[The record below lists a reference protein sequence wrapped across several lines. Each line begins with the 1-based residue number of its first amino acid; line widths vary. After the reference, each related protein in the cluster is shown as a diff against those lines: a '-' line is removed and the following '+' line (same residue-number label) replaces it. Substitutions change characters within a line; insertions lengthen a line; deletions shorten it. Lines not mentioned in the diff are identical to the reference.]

1 MRLYEYEG
9 KILAQKVGIPI
20 PAGKMVDSPEK
31 AREIAREIKGE
42 VVVKA
47 QILLGGRGKAG
58 GVKFARDPEEAEKIT
73 REMLSTRIR
82 DRKVEKVLIEKKLEI
97 VEEMYLGVTIDEIN
111 KQMILLAGRT
121 GGVEVEAIAQKP
133 GAGFARVLIDPFIGV
148 PGFQAK
154 ELAKHLGAAD
164 KGLGALA
171 NIVSR
176 LYALVQKFDASVA
189 EINPLVRTKDGSY
202 LAADCRVEI
211 DDDAIFRQKELES
224 LGIFPREERGREPT
238 ELERKGAEID
248 RVDHRGVAGRVV
260 EFEGDTALII
270 GGGGASLTV
279 FDAILKY
286 GGKPANY
293 CEIGGNPTVRKL
305 QLLTELILSKPGV
318 KRLAVVTNVLSNT
331 RVDLVA
337 RGVIKGMLNRGI
349 DPKNFPVVFRVPGA
363 WEDEGFKILNKYGI
377 KYFDRSHTMDEAA
390 QYIVQMGK
398 S

>member
-20 PAGKMVDSPEK
+20 PAGKMVDSPEA
-31 AREIAREIKGE
+31 AREVARDLKGE
-42 VVVKA
+42 VVIKA

-58 GVKFARDPEEAEKIT
+58 GVKFARDPEEAERLT
-73 REMLSTRIR
+73 REMLAGKIR
-82 DRKVEKVLIEKKLEI
+82 DRKVEKVLVEKKLEI
-97 VEEMYLGVTIDEIN
+97 VEEMYLGITIDEI
-111 KQMILLAGRT
+111 KKRMILLAGRT

-133 GAGFARVLIDPFIGV
+133 GAGFARFHVDPFIGV
-148 PGFQAK
+148 PGFRAK

-164 KGLGALA
+164 KGLGALS

-176 LYALVQKFDASVA
+176 LYGLTQKFDASVA
-189 EINPLVRTKDGSY
+189 EINPLVKTKNGSY

-211 DDDAIFRQKELES
+211 DDDALFRQKELES
-224 LGIFPREERGREPT
+224 FGIFPREERGREPT

-260 EFEGDTALII
+260 EFEGDTGLII

-293 CEIGGNPTVRKL
+293 CEIGGNPTVKKV

-318 KRLAVVTNVLSNT
+318 KRLAVITNVLSNT

-349 DPKNFPVVFRVPGA
+349 DPKKFPVVFRVPGA

-377 KYFDRSHTMDEAA
+377 KYFERAHTMDEAA
-390 QYIVQMGK
+390 KYVVEMGK

>member
-1 MRLYEYEG
+1 
-9 KILAQKVGIPI
+9 
-20 PAGKMVDSPEK
+20 
-31 AREIAREIKGE
+31 
-42 VVVKA
+42 
-47 QILLGGRGKAG
+47 GRGKSG
-58 GVKFARDPEEAEKIT
+58 GIKFARDPEEAEKIT
-73 REMLSTRIR
+73 REMLATRIR
-82 DRKVEKVLIEKKLEI
+82 DRKVEKVLVEKKLEI
-97 VEEMYLGVTIDEIN
+97 AEEMYLGITIDEIN
-111 KQMILLAGRT
+111 KRMILLAGRT

-133 GAGFARVLIDPFIGV
+133 GAGFARVLVDPFIGV

-154 ELAKHLGAAD
+154 ELAKHLGASD
-164 KGLGALA
+164 KGLGALS

-176 LYALVQKFDASVA
+176 LYALLQKFDASVA
-189 EINPLVRTKDGSY
+189 EINPLVRIKDGSY

-211 DDDAIFRQKELES
+211 DDDAIFRQKELEL

-293 CEIGGNPTVRKL
+293 CEIGGNPTVKKL

-349 DPKNFPVVFRVPGA
+349 DPRNFPVVFRVPGA
-363 WEDEGFKILNKYGI
+363 WEDEGFRILDKYGI
-377 KYFDRSHTMDEAA
+377 KYFDRTHTMDEAA